1 MLVMLLENSPA
12 GIITALF
19 AQTPHRAPG
28 RRQKAHQHTSCVST
42 RVLCPQAH
50 VTLLSNPCSTTRQ
63 DVQKEDDVEEQDDE
77 DPDGEEED
85 KDDGSTH
92 ATVVADLAETT
103 KLKGEREALE
113 SERRN
118 QTNQAKMKAGATT
131 ETRRG
136 RQEAEYLPQENQR
149 SDATSLSTRN

>member
-1 MLVMLLENSPA
+1 M
-12 GIITALF
+12 
-19 AQTPHRAPG
+19 
-28 RRQKAHQHTSCVST
+28 QK
-42 RVLCPQAH
+42 
-50 VTLLSNPCSTTRQ
+50 
-63 DVQKEDDVEEQDDE
+63 DDDVEEQGDE

-92 ATVVADLAETT
+92 AAVVADLAETT

-131 ETRRG
+131 EMSLRRG

>member
-1 MLVMLLENSPA
+1 MKN
-12 GIITALF
+12 
-19 AQTPHRAPG
+19 
-28 RRQKAHQHTSCVST
+28 K
-42 RVLCPQAH
+42 
-50 VTLLSNPCSTTRQ
+50 
-63 DVQKEDDVEEQDDE
+63 DDVEEHYDE

-103 KLKGEREALE
+103 KPKGEREALE

>member
-1 MLVMLLENSPA
+1 MMRIPTE
-12 GIITALF
+12 
-19 AQTPHRAPG
+19 
-28 RRQKAHQHTSCVST
+28 K
-42 RVLCPQAH
+42 
-50 VTLLSNPCSTTRQ
+50 
-63 DVQKEDDVEEQDDE
+63 K
-77 DPDGEEED
+77 D
-85 KDDGSTH
+85 KDNGSTH

-103 KLKGEREALE
+103 KLKGDLLEREALK

-131 ETRRG
+131 EMRRG

>member
-1 MLVMLLENSPA
+1 MMRIPTEKKD
-12 GIITALF
+12 
-19 AQTPHRAPG
+19 
-28 RRQKAHQHTSCVST
+28 KA
-42 RVLCPQAH
+42 
-50 VTLLSNPCSTTRQ
+50 N
-63 DVQKEDDVEEQDDE
+63 
-77 DPDGEEED
+77 
-85 KDDGSTH
+85 GSTH

-103 KLKGEREALE
+103 KPKGERGVLE

-118 QTNQAKMKAGATT
+118 QTNQANSKMKAPGATT